1 MSFSAP
7 ATLTG
12 MMKTYHGSC
21 TCGAIRF
28 ACDLDLSAG
37 TTRCNCSFCKKA
49 RFWMAFAKGDAFRL
63 LAGAEQLADFQR
75 TPAGM
80 STPFLHL
87 HFCRHCG
94 IRPFSHGGASA
105 KLGEPFHAVNLA
117 CLDDAT
123 DEELAAAPIQYVN
136 GRDDDWKA
144 APAEHGYL

>member
-7 ATLTG
+7 ATLTR
-12 MMKTYHGSC
+12 MMKTYQGSC

-63 LAGAEQLADFQR
+63 LAGREYLADFQR
-75 TPAGM
+75 TPAGR
-80 STPFLHL
+80 SEPFLHL
-87 HFCRHCG
+87 HFCSRCG
-94 IRPFSHGGASA
+94 IRPFSRAGASA
-105 KLGEPFHAVNLA
+105 ELGEPFHAVNVA

-123 DEELAAAPIQYVN
+123 DEELAAAPVHPVD
-136 GRDDDWKA
+136 GRDNHWESP
-144 APAEHGYL
+144 PAEHRYL